1 MMKRITYFIAFLG
14 LVLMAGCDSEDR
26 STDFINS
33 VEAPSNVDVLF
44 RVVPDNTGL
53 VFINPSAENAA
64 KFDIDFGDGSEMETL
79 NTGNTA
85 LHVYEEGVYTV
96 VLTATGINGLTT
108 RLEREL
114 VVAFIPPQN
123 LEVVLENIPG
133 VSKTVRVSA
142 TADFGIF
149 YEVDFGDGS
158 DIQSANMGDEIIYEY
173 AAGGFYNVVV
183 TAYSAAEE
191 TTVYEENF
199 EVIEINEPLE
209 PAPNPSEPASGVISI
224 YSDTYEPIVTNEF
237 PTEWSDSGFEE
248 IQINGNNTIKY
259 TELAFTGIVT
269 DYANPTDLTGMDF
282 VHFDYWTADGTSLG
296 FKLVNTAVD
305 PVEEDIMAVDE
316 VVQNEW
322 VSVVFALDDYNM
334 DRSQVTQLLF
344 DALGNRATF
353 FIDNL
358 YFSGEPQG
366 PSPLVGTWKMASQA
380 GSLGVGPSVGDTSWF
395 ACDDACVAQRACYFD
410 DLYVFGLN
418 GSFNNVL
425 QNETWIEGWQGGSD
439 ACGVPVAP
447 YDGLGNYTYNF
458 NEEEGLLT
466 VNGIGAYIGLPKANN
481 QGELPNVEV
490 PTSIT
495 YNVTLTDGGNGMDIY
510 IESGDGVFW
519 QYKLVKVSE
528 ASPLEGTW
536 KMAPE
541 SGSLGVGPSPGDV
554 SWFSCDAA
562 CVEDRACYFDDL
574 FVFGAS
580 GSFQNVLQD
589 ETWIE
594 GWQGGSDACGTPVA
608 PHDGSSVG
616 SYSYDEV
623 AGKLTISGVGSY
635 IGIPKANNQGE
646 LPNVDVPSSIVYD
659 VTLSENDTVMNVVIE
674 TGTGSGVY
682 WQFKLIKN

>member
-1 MMKRITYFIAFLG
+1 MKRITYFIAFLG
-14 LVLMAGCDSEDR
+14 LILLAGCDSEDR

-209 PAPNPSEPASGVISI
+209 AAPNPTAQPDDVIAI
-224 YSDTYEPIVTNEF
+224 YSDSYTPITTNEF

-248 IQINGNNTIKY
+248 IQIDGNNTIKY
-259 TELAFTGIVT
+259 TEMAFTGIVT
-269 DYANPTDLTGMDF
+269 DYGNPTDLTGMDF
-282 VHFDYWTADGTSLG
+282 VHFDYWTTDATTLG
-296 FKLVNTAVD
+296 FKIVNTAVD
-305 PVEEDIMAVDE
+305 PVEEDIIAVDE

-322 VSVVFALDDYNM
+322 VSVVFSLDDYDM

-344 DALGNRATF
+344 DALGNRATI

-358 YFSGEPQG
+358 YFSREPTG
-366 PSPLVGTWKMASQA
+366 PP
-380 GSLGVGPSVGDTSWF
+380 
-395 ACDDACVAQRACYFD
+395 FD
-410 DLYVFGLN
+410 DGLLEN
-418 GSFNNVL
+418 GDFELGADPWIVGVDDNAPAPVVTVGGNTYYSVDVTSAGQPFSVNVSQKL
-425 QNETWIEGWQGGSD
+425 EIIEGETYVLTFDAWSNVDRSIIAGIGLSGGDFSNNSEPVNITTNVTNYSLTLTAGGFGAPDARVLFDVGAEVGVVNIDNVSLKVFVDNLLVNGDFEAGADPWIVGVDDTAPAPVVTVGGNTYYSVDVTSAGQPFSVNVSQKLEIIQGETYTLTFDAWSD
-439 ACGVPVAP
+439 VNRSIIAGIGLSGGDFSNNSEPVNITP
-447 YDGLGNYTYNF
+447 TVTNYT
-458 NEEEGLLT
+458 LT
-466 VNGIGAYIGLPKANN
+466 LPA
-481 QGELPNVEV
+481 
-490 PTSIT
+490 
-495 YNVTLTDGGNGMDIY
+495 DG
-510 IESGDGVFW
+510 
-519 QYKLVKVSE
+519 
-528 ASPLEGTW
+528 
-536 KMAPE
+536 
-541 SGSLGVGPSPGDV
+541 
-554 SWFSCDAA
+554 
-562 CVEDRACYFDDL
+562 
-574 FVFGAS
+574 FGAPDAR
-580 GSFQNVLQD
+580 VLFD
-589 ETWIE
+589 
-594 GWQGGSDACGTPVA
+594 
-608 PHDGSSVG
+608 VG
-616 SYSYDEV
+616 AEV
-623 AGKLTISGVGSY
+623 GMVNI
-635 IGIPKANNQGE
+635 
-646 LPNVDVPSSIVYD
+646 D
-659 VTLSENDTVMNVVIE
+659 NVVLSI
-674 TGTGSGVY
+674 
-682 WQFKLIKN
+682 N